1 LTASFRATGVG
12 LAQFVLLGGDMSE
25 VTEELKARTMRFAL
39 DVCAMI
45 RHLPFEEPGPTV
57 KRQLAKAS
65 TGVAFNYR
73 SSCRSR
79 SHTEFTARIS
89 VVAEEA
95 DESYGWLEFIEASSL
110 LASKELTRLV
120 QESNELVAIFSASV
134 GTARYKERN
143 SNPKT
148 PRSQSRNQSPDH
160 QITRSPD

>member
-1 LTASFRATGVG
+1 
-12 LAQFVLLGGDMSE
+12 MSE
-25 VTEELKARTMRFAL
+25 ATEALKARTMRFAL

-45 RHLPFEEPGPTV
+45 RHLPSEEPGPTV

-79 SHTEFTARIS
+79 SHAEFTARIG

-95 DESYGWLEFIEASSL
+95 DESYGWLEFIDAAKLFASD
-110 LASKELTRLV
+110 ELTRLV
-120 QESNELVAIFSASV
+120 QESAELVAIFSASV

-143 SNPKT
+143 DARATRRPPTTKT
-148 PRSQSRNQSPDH
+148 GPRS
-160 QITRSPD
+160 I